1 MPEFSTTVKMNTL
14 SMFYFRLHNSTDR
27 LSNVLKICYP
37 MKLMVK
43 I

>member
-1 MPEFSTTVKMNTL
+1 MLAFPATIKMNTF
-14 SMFYFRLHNSTDR
+14 STFYFRLHNSTVR